1 MTNQNEDAVSIVQ
14 GKKSTP
20 AILIIIAFG
29 GLLALVGNAPW
40 LLIAAIP
47 LVLVWLL
54 RAWIKIHP
62 YGAPT
67 KNRFKPAAMRD
78 AQEKMIVRT
87 VQVFQESAQIVANTK
102 NKATARSRYELMLR
116 LWQEGKVDFDG
127 VPTLLQQARIKTEA
141 LEAGKKFEPAQ
152 IAITS
157 KIVDDD
163 FTRQLKNAES
173 VIAAGD
179 WEQARWAVRKLG
191 YQADTVPISLQDKLQ
206 LLGKRIALEDPRYQ
220 EILILI
226 RAMIAASPGQ
236 KQTTYY
242 ANFPEVSVEELREML
257 YWAAQAGI
265 LRRAK
270 KGNTYLLYL
279 PESEPQ

>member
-1 MTNQNEDAVSIVQ
+1 MPRDEN
-14 GKKSTP
+14 STLT
-20 AILIIIAFG
+20 ILIVIALG
-29 GLLALVGNAPW
+29 GLAALVGNVPW
-40 LLIAAIP
+40 LLIAAFP
-47 LVLVWLL
+47 VGLGWLL
-54 RAWIKIHP
+54 RAWSKKHP
-62 YGAPT
+62 YGKSVATAPRT
-67 KNRFKPAAMRD
+67 NRINLSAMRN
-78 AQEKMIVRT
+78 AQEKTITRT
-87 VQVFQESAQIVANTK
+87 AQVFQESAQIVANTK

-163 FTRQLKNAES
+163 FTGQLRNAES
-173 VIAAGD
+173 AIAAGD

-206 LLGKRIALEDPRYQ
+206 LLGKRIVLEDPRYQ
-220 EILILI
+220 EILIPI

-257 YWAAQAGI
+257 YWAAQAGV